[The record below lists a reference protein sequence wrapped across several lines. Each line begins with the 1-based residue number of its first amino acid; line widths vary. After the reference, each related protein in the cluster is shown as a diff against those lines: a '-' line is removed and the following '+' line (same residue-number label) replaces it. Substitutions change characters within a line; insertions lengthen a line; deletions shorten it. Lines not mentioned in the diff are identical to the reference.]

1 MQSKLSSEEL
11 AQELRD
17 RYSYNPLTGQLIHR
31 KRLKPISTQKARYQ
45 TTSIYVDGQLY
56 RMNVHMAV
64 WLWFYGAKPQHTV
77 DHIDR
82 DKRNNRIWNL
92 RDVDMF
98 DQNRNNRNTKLTVA
112 DVKVIKQR
120 LRNGE
125 LQRVIAAD
133 YNVGK
138 GAINDINCGRNWA
151 NVA

>member
-1 MQSKLSSEEL
+1 MMRIPFVAGNWKMNTSL
-11 AQELRD
+11 AEAKQLVA
-17 RYSYNPLTGQLIHR
+17 QLIPLVAD
-31 KRLKPISTQKARYQ
+31 LK
-45 TTSIYVDGQLY
+45 
-56 RMNVHMAV
+56 NVHMAV

-98 DQNRNNRNTKLTVA
+98 DQNRNNSNTKLTVA
-112 DVKVIKQR
+112 DVKLIKQR

-133 YNVGK
+133 YNIGK
-138 GAINDINCGRNWA
+138 GAINDIDCGRNWA

>member
-82 DKRNNRIWNL
+82 DKRNNRICNL

-98 DQNRNNRNTKLTVA
+98 EQNRNASGTKLNA
-112 DVKVIKQR
+112 DQVKAIKQR

-133 YNVGK
+133 YGVCK
-138 GAINDINCGRNWA
+138 GAISDINRGRNWA